1 MSKRNLYKVT
11 FQNANGVFVSLVA
24 AVNKELSENEA
35 LLLLTKEVASN
46 YCEDNHYTYDNKI
59 INDLLMRFRIRIF
72 ESRIASLSRCGSKAR
87 HYICDRR
94 QRSCVPGGKRGA
106 ANHISIIHE

>member
-46 YCEDNHYTYDNKI
+46 YCEDNHYTYGNKI
-59 INDLLMRFRIRIF
+59 INDLKDGANIKLLGTF
-72 ESRIASLSRCGSKAR
+72 EPVDDSSESLDFDILSFNKTKHWNS
-87 HYICDRR
+87 
-94 QRSCVPGGKRGA
+94 
-106 ANHISIIHE
+106 

>member
-1 MSKRNLYKVT
+1 
-11 FQNANGVFVSLVA
+11 VFVSLVA

-59 INDLLMRFRIRIF
+59 INDLKDGANMRLLRTF
-72 ESRIASLSRCGSKAR
+72 EPIDDSSESLDFDILSFNKTKHWNS
-87 HYICDRR
+87 
-94 QRSCVPGGKRGA
+94 
-106 ANHISIIHE
+106 